1 VTAMKTTNDK
11 RDEIQRMAEA
21 AAQERFSGQRLE
33 DLAEGDRRSIL
44 MDAAAALEEGV
55 RW

>member
-1 VTAMKTTNDK
+1 MKKTNDK
-11 RDEIQRMAEA
+11 RDEIERMAEV
-21 AAQERFSGQRLE
+21 AAQQRHSGQRLE

-44 MDAAAALEEGV
+44 MDAAAAFEEGI